1 MLGLSLE
8 ELGKLLS
15 ADGVRTH
22 HVRELWGTI
31 HRKAISDPSSA
42 SLSPP
47 SHAG

>member
-42 SLSPP
+42 ILGSRK
-47 SHAG
+47 HR